1 MMEKGSVFQEETF
14 MNIRTE
20 LQNTHKKLQDLKG
33 EINIQSEISV
43 QSTTY
48 SMVNKLNR
56 QNE

>member
-1 MMEKGSVFQEETF
+1 MMEKGSGFQEETF
-14 MNIRTE
+14 MNIRIE